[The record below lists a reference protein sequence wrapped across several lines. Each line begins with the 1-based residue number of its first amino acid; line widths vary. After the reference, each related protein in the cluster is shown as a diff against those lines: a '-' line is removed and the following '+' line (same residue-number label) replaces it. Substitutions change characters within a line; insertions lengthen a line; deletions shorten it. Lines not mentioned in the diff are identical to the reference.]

1 MTRQDFM
8 PGAAAIGIACLGQRF
23 VRHTFSCDPQRH
35 VLDSVRS
42 KRLGGTAQKS
52 RLPVRQLSSPSP
64 HASSTMSDE
73 SDAHTDQPQLKGK
86 RAVITGGTTGIGRA
100 IAVLLASYG
109 VKVFIC
115 GRTPE
120 HLQDALTRIREVG
133 EGDGVNVDL
142 ADAEGVP
149 AFFSAAKSYL
159 GGLDIA
165 VINAAIPIGGL
176 TDAGAAE
183 LRYAIATDF
192 TAYVM
197 SAHAAYEQLKDNG
210 DIVLIGSM
218 SAHVLG
224 PGSTVYAGM
233 KAGIAGFSEALRRE
247 LGPKGIK
254 VSLVEP
260 GKTGADFQYPD
271 IPADKQREMIRKETM
286 LRAEDIA
293 VGVHYLLTQPRRA
306 VVQQLT
312 ITPRMQES
320 E

>member
-1 MTRQDFM
+1 MTDL
-8 PGAAAIGIACLGQRF
+8 A
-23 VRHTFSCDPQRH
+23 
-35 VLDSVRS
+35 
-42 KRLGGTAQKS
+42 
-52 RLPVRQLSSPSP
+52 
-64 HASSTMSDE
+64 
-73 SDAHTDQPQLKGK
+73 DAHTDKPELKGK
-86 RAVITGGTTGIGRA
+86 KALITGGTTGIGRA
-100 IAVLLASYG
+100 IAVLLASEG
-109 VKVFIC
+109 VDVFIC

-120 HLQDALTRIREVG
+120 HLEDALARIREVG
-133 EGDGVNVDL
+133 KGDGMTIDL
-142 ADAEGVP
+142 AEPESSQRFVDAANE
-149 AFFSAAKSYL
+149 YL

-165 VINAAIPIGGL
+165 VVNAAVPAKGL
-176 TDAGAAE
+176 LEMSEQD

-192 TAYVM
+192 TAYLL
-197 SAHAAYEQLKDNG
+197 SAHAVAEALGDHG

-218 SAHVLG
+218 SAYALG

-233 KAGIAGFSEALRRE
+233 KYGIQGFSEALRKE

-271 IPADKQREMIRKETM
+271 IPAEKQREMINKDEM

-312 ITPRMQES
+312 IAPRQQPQE
-320 E
+320 